1 MRRLLI
7 HKMCTPVSCNFS
19 RPLLI
24 YDDKCSSCRK
34 FATYAKILSR
44 GWIRIAGHYY
54 SLEAINAKK
63 AIFPIDYDSTQ
74 MFWLIDNRG
83 AYGARYGL
91 RQVLKEIVRGIIKA
105 KIIHNM
111 EDNQTDSGPID
122 TDDYSMQDNKC
133 NSRESAGS
141 TCSSIRN
148 TSIRILNMLRNS
160 SRFYHPEYK

>member
-1 MRRLLI
+1 MLLI
-7 HKMCTPVSCNFS
+7 HKMSAHTPYNFS

-34 FATYAKILSR
+34 FAIYAKMLSR

-54 SLEAINAKK
+54 SREAINAKK
-63 AIFPIDYDSTQ
+63 AIFPSDYDSAQ
-74 MFWLIDNRG
+74 MFWLIDSRG

-91 RQVLKEIVRGIIKA
+91 RQVLKEIIRGTIKA
-105 KIIHNM
+105 KIIRYM
-111 EDNQTDSGPID
+111 DDNKIDSTLID
-122 TDDYSMQDNKC
+122 SDDYSMQDNTC
-133 NSRESAGS
+133 DSRNSAGS

-160 SRFYHPEYK
+160 SRFCHPEYK

>member
-7 HKMCTPVSCNFS
+7 YEMATHTSCNFS

-34 FATYAKILSR
+34 FAIYAKILSR
-44 GWIRIAGHYY
+44 GWIRIAGHYH

-63 AIFPIDYDSTQ
+63 AIFPSDYDSTQ

-105 KIIHNM
+105 KIVRYM
-111 EDNQTDSGPID
+111 EDDEIDSGLID
-122 TDDYSMQDNKC
+122 NDDYSMQDNVC
-133 NSRESAGS
+133 DSRDSARS
-141 TCSSIRN
+141 TCNSIRN
-148 TSIRILNMLRNS
+148 TSIRILNILRNS
-160 SRFYHPEYK
+160 SRFYHSEYR